1 MADKVKPKVT
11 YLWLTR
17 DCTGLVYSL
26 TTQRPV
32 KVEHG
37 WNLTKGYHLSYV
49 SSRWE
54 AITGIKLEIEG
65 ICRVKRTG
73 LPNGLKWEVCDD

>member
-17 DCTGLVYSL
+17 DC
-26 TTQRPV
+26 
-32 KVEHG
+32 
-37 WNLTKGYHLSYV
+37 
-49 SSRWE
+49 
-54 AITGIKLEIEG
+54 TGIKLEIEG

-73 LPNGLKWEVCDD
+73 LPNGLKWEVVK